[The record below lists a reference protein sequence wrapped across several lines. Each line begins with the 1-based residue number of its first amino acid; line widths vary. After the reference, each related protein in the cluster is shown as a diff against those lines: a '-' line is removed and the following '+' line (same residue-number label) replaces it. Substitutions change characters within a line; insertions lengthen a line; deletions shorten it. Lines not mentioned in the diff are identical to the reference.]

1 MAVCVGWC
9 VWMCIRSCRAVEG
22 LVQIALKVM
31 QLRCRARP
39 LRPFFPV
46 FDLFRPENA
55 KMAEKDVFV
64 VFD

>member
-1 MAVCVGWC
+1 VPRKATK
-9 VWMCIRSCRAVEG
+9 A
-22 LVQIALKVM
+22 
-31 QLRCRARP
+31 
-39 LRPFFPV
+39 FFSV

>member
-1 MAVCVGWC
+1 
-9 VWMCIRSCRAVEG
+9 MCIRSCRAVEG

-39 LRPFFPV
+39 LRRFYPV
-46 FDLFRPENA
+46 FHLLRPENA

-64 VFD
+64 HFD

>member
-1 MAVCVGWC
+1 
-9 VWMCIRSCRAVEG
+9 
-22 LVQIALKVM
+22 M

-46 FDLFRPENA
+46 FDFDLFRPENA
-55 KMAEKDVFV
+55 KMAEKGVFV